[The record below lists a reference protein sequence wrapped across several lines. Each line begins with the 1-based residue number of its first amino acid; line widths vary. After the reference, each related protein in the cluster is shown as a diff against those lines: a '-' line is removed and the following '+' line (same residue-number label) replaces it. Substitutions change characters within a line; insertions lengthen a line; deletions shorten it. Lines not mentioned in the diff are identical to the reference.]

1 MFMNTPMLDSTI
13 SSAGAAQ
20 AGRGRSLPA
29 TGLWAL
35 PAGAL
40 LLGLHWIIP
49 LGPFTPE
56 GLAHS
61 FTSPLTVIVKEFLLD
76 EGGWVV
82 LLFGVIALADHL
94 AAAGAR
100 RWAQAARILSVTAVA
115 GALQGVGIPTIL
127 LPGLGNLFVLGHP
140 EAGFVIG
147 AFAPGG
153 IGYGPIVQ
161 GELLTM
167 LAVSIAGAVAMGVAG
182 WRSRAIPRWCSVVF
196 PFGFVLN
203 WTDTP
208 VVGWVGLAL
217 LLVTGTVIASRS
229 NRRQADLRGGVAAA

>member
-1 MFMNTPMLDSTI
+1 MNSGNLE
-13 SSAGAAQ
+13 SANRSVGTAQ
-20 AGRGRSLPA
+20 VGRSRSLPA
-29 TGLWAL
+29 IGLWAL

-40 LLGLHWIIP
+40 LIGLHWIIP

-61 FTSPLTVIVKEFLLD
+61 FTSPVTVIVKEFLLD
-76 EGGWVV
+76 LGGWVV
-82 LLFGVIALADHL
+82 LLFGVIALADHMT
-94 AAAGAR
+94 AAGAR

-140 EAGFVIG
+140 EAGFVIS

-167 LAVSIAGAVAMGVAG
+167 LAVSIASAVAMGVAG
-182 WRSRAIPRWCSVVF
+182 WRSRAIPRWCSVVL
-196 PFGFVLN
+196 PLGFVLN

-208 VVGWVGLAL
+208 VIAWVGLAL
-217 LLVTGTVIASRS
+217 LLVSGIAIARESHPEA
-229 NRRQADLRGGVAAA
+229 RRP